1 MAADKDSDIKTV
13 QVLDRAVKILDV
25 VAAGSDPVNSN
36 RIVQETGIHAS
47 TAHRLL
53 WSLTELGFLEHT
65 TENCWRLGLRF
76 LEYGNRVRRALPVR
90 TAAVDVMRSLYEKT
104 QLTVNLSMRS
114 ADSIMYIDH
123 VYAPKTGVRFSRQVG
138 AVAPMHCTSGGK
150 LFLREMT
157 PEDLSAYIER
167 THLAPRTSHSLATRE
182 KLIIELDRI
191 RERGWAED
199 NEELEY
205 GIRCIGAPIRDENGR
220 ITAAVTLVSDT
231 EIKRKPEF
239 VDLHVKGA
247 AQISAALASAAQPA
261 A

>member
-25 VAAGSDPVNSN
+25 VATGSDPVNSN

-114 ADSIMYIDH
+114 ADSIM
-123 VYAPKTGVRFSRQVG
+123 
-138 AVAPMHCTSGGK
+138 
-150 LFLREMT
+150 
-157 PEDLSAYIER
+157 
-167 THLAPRTSHSLATRE
+167 
-182 KLIIELDRI
+182 
-191 RERGWAED
+191 
-199 NEELEY
+199 
-205 GIRCIGAPIRDENGR
+205 
-220 ITAAVTLVSDT
+220 
-231 EIKRKPEF
+231 
-239 VDLHVKGA
+239 
-247 AQISAALASAAQPA
+247 
-261 A
+261 